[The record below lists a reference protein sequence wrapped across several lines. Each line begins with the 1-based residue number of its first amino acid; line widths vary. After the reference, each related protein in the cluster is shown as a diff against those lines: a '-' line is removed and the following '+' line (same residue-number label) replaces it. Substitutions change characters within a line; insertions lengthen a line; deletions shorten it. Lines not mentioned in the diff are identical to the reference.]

1 MGGHTDSCQALLF
14 QVVDFVGQ
22 SCYLREFEWGG
33 LFTPSSLELR
43 ETAYKGREA
52 RFMVLLIKRGHMPS
66 PERSL
71 QRKVEE
77 ANTRA
82 DLKTYTPN
90 TLSVSGAWLVFQEK
104 IVLEQGKIW
113 GNSKESFTEMDE
125 DDDLKNRIGIEMD

>member
-1 MGGHTDSCQALLF
+1 
-14 QVVDFVGQ
+14 
-22 SCYLREFEWGG
+22 
-33 LFTPSSLELR
+33 LELR

>member
-1 MGGHTDSCQALLF
+1 
-14 QVVDFVGQ
+14 
-22 SCYLREFEWGG
+22 
-33 LFTPSSLELR
+33 
-43 ETAYKGREA
+43 
-52 RFMVLLIKRGHMPS
+52 MPS

-104 IVLEQGKIW
+104 K
-113 GNSKESFTEMDE
+113 
-125 DDDLKNRIGIEMD
+125 